1 MRVLTTEYEI
11 RLTDYSADILVR
23 RILDE
28 GLGDW
33 CVLQDGDAYTERK
46 IPLQHPL
53 LYVTD
58 IHTNTKYTLT
68 KSLLTETVN
77 MIWIEFP
84 WAVNW
89 EMYDL
94 DVLLLTDR
102 EMDVLIQFACF
113 DDVVYPYP
121 CD

>member
-1 MRVLTTEYEI
+1 M
-11 RLTDYSADILVR
+11 DALVR
-23 RILDE
+23 RMIAE

-33 CVLQDGDAYTERK
+33 CVLREGDAYAERR

-58 IHTNTKYTLT
+58 IYTNTQYTLT
-68 KSLLTETVN
+68 KSLLADTVN

-89 EMYDL
+89 EMCDL
-94 DVLLLTDR
+94 DVLLLSGR
-102 EMDVLIQFACF
+102 EMDVLVQFACF
-113 DDVVYPYP
+113 DEVVYPYP
-121 CD
+121 WD